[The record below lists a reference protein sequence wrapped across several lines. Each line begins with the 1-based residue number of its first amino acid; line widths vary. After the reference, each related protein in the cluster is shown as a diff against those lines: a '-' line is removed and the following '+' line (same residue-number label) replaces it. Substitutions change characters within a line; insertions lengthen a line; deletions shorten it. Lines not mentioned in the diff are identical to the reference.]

1 MSVTATDGN
10 SRRPGPVLANALER
24 FECSGALPSIV
35 MKSTPRGPR
44 AISSAQGLRDGS
56 MSRCGT
62 SRRMA
67 RKAQPAIAAAA
78 SVRKITRG
86 RARVPATVAQPRPA
100 VPLQAQLAAQARHPA
115 PHRPQGSSP
124 PPGSAGTAGRSS
136 ARCPR
141 WAAAA
146 VCTAASHAGPTP
158 VIYPPSLQPPAA
170 DSSQLGLRDQ
180 SFRCEERNGP
190 RRLINR
196 GPRVPVRRSVIP
208 RHRPPRERP
217 KDRSTTASWWELRH
231 NFVSLH
237 DDHGTPLPSAAAPP

>member
-78 SVRKITRG
+78 SVRKIMRG

-146 VCTAASHAGPTP
+146 VCTAATNAR
-158 VIYPPSLQPPAA
+158 PSTSWPSPLSPAA
-170 DSSQLGLRDQ
+170 SSATADSPNETASRAIDQACVATRASADLRPLA
-180 SFRCEERNGP
+180 RRRP
-190 RRLINR
+190 RRTDAGYLPN
-196 GPRVPVRRSVIP
+196 VA
-208 RHRPPRERP
+208 
-217 KDRSTTASWWELRH
+217 TASR
-231 NFVSLH
+231 S
-237 DDHGTPLPSAAAPP
+237 